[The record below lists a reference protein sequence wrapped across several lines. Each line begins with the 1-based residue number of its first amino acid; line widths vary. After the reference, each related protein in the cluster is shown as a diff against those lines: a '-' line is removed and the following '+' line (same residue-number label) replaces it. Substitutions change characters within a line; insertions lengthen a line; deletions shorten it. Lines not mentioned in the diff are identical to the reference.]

1 MNPRE
6 EGCMSEMKFTPGP
19 WQRKHDYTKEGACTI
34 VANVDGE
41 THCDGSETYSYDFIC
56 TCEDEF
62 GEYTERA
69 EANARL
75 IAAAPELY
83 AALSDIMENPQFQ
96 TAIGGNPIR
105 VEELMIRAAS
115 ALAKARGEA

>member
-1 MNPRE
+1 
-6 EGCMSEMKFTPGP
+6 MSEMKFTPGP
-19 WQRKHDYTKEGACTI
+19 WHYGDEDESVLGVHYVDVHAGEYCTDTYRCIASAEGAFR
-34 VANVDGE
+34 NG
-41 THCDGSETYSYDFIC
+41 DFQPL
-56 TCEDEF
+56 DE
-62 GEYTERA
+62 ESR
-69 EANARL
+69 ANACL